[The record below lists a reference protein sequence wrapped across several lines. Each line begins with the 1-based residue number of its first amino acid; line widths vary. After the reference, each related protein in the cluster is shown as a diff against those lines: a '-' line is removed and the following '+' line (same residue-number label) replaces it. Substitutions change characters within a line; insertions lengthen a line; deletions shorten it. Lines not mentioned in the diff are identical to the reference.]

1 MNVVDDCLK
10 RSDFLARVSV
20 DKCEKF
26 ADSVETRHDGVHSP
40 MPRFASLFALSQS
53 FFLFFH
59 SLPPPRQTSCHGWL
73 TTYYTF
79 PFRSVANLHL
89 LKEKKNDKIL
99 MFLLGVIRFRRDVL
113 RSDRASWILVGHAKK
128 REKTVIANND
138 YALAA

>member
-1 MNVVDDCLK
+1 MNAVDDCLT

-26 ADSVETRHDGVHSP
+26 ADSVEARYDGVHSP

-59 SLPPPRQTSCHGWL
+59 SLPPPRQISCHGWL

-79 PFRSVANLHL
+79 PAKPSAEARLTDL
-89 LKEKKNDKIL
+89 LKTAILLTNRKK
-99 MFLLGVIRFRRDVL
+99 VL
-113 RSDRASWILVGHAKK
+113 A
-128 REKTVIANND
+128 
-138 YALAA
+138 